1 MPRIPPCPLK
11 AVIKTQN
18 ILKETMPLKLPRKDT
33 YAVAMGETKLVKQSQ
48 KIKKP
53 LKGLSSYVHEEGY
66 SI

>member
-1 MPRIPPCPLK
+1 
-11 AVIKTQN
+11 
-18 ILKETMPLKLPRKDT
+18 MPLELPRKDT